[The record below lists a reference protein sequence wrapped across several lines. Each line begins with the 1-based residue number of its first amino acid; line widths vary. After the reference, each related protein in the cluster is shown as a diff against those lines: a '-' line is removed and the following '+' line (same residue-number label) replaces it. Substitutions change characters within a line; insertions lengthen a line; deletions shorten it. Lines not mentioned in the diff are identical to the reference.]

1 MWQTSHVV
9 IFIAVL
15 LADDSGS
22 APTPAPTPNAA
33 VSVSLNADN
42 WDIAYSQGVPPHPNA
57 NPGGGWY
64 FDFPVGKDG
73 THLVTTKVSGYAS
86 SEMQATIEITASS
99 GALFDFTKEPANT
112 CPTPPASH
120 LYFQRRGDD
129 MTGYGATEFYRWFS
143 NPIKLVLKA
152 GKVTLAVPFDPA
164 QWSSVFGKFGNA
176 NAEANKGFKAALK
189 DVANVGFTFGG
200 GCFFGHGAFV
210 TNGTARFIVTEFKVK

>member
-22 APTPAPTPNAA
+22 TPTPAPAPNAA

-42 WDIAYSQGVPPHPNA
+42 WDIAYSQGVPPHPIA

-73 THLVTTKVSGYAS
+73 IHLVTTKVSGYAS
-86 SEMQATIEITASS
+86 SEMQATVEITALS

-129 MTGYGATEFYRWFS
+129 RTGYGATEFYRWFS
-143 NPIKLVLKA
+143 NPNKLVLKA

-164 QWSSVFGKFGNA
+164 QWPSVFGKFGNA

-189 DVANVGFTFGG
+189 DVANVGSTFGG

>member
-1 MWQTSHVV
+1 MMSMQCRRCPRRTPRQTLRLRRAWQTYLTSLGKLYV
-9 IFIAVL
+9 
-15 LADDSGS
+15 
-22 APTPAPTPNAA
+22 APTPRLAATYAP
-33 VSVSLNADN
+33 LR
-42 WDIAYSQGVPPHPNA
+42 
-57 NPGGGWY
+57 
-64 FDFPVGKDG
+64 
-73 THLVTTKVSGYAS
+73 L
-86 SEMQATIEITASS
+86 EMQATVEITTSS

-112 CPTPPASH
+112 CPTPPTSH

-176 NAEANKGFKAALK
+176 NAEANKGFEAALK